1 MHVTCR
7 GSLQNSLSAFDL
19 NHPHYAVAQAVWVDP
34 VCGDGVCESPWE
46 FASYSSFG
54 CRADCGKLQDVQ
66 NLTSIQVDLAWNFG
80 HPLGSTPAAV
90 SG

>member
-1 MHVTCR
+1 M
-7 GSLQNSLSAFDL
+7 
-19 NHPHYAVAQAVWVDP
+19 
-34 VCGDGVCESPWE
+34 CGDGVCESPWE

-90 SG
+90 SWGWGGEEECVWGALYEFYHSG